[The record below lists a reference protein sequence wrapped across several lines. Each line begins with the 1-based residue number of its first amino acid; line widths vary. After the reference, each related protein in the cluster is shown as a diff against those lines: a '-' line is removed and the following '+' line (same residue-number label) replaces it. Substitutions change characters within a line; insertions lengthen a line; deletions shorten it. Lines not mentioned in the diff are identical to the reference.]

1 MPPTAA
7 RRESMARQKKTLE
20 TKLRDL
26 ESELYLVRRDLEGL
40 PKDGAHLKS
49 LSTQL
54 RALLCF
60 SSGTEGLLWRLADEL
75 KVADHVVLHLP
86 GRVDLDHPLIK
97 GKGLII
103 CVAPN
108 QRPGPHV
115 DPRLPPAATYSFRQV
130 IKTDESI
137 WASGKSYTHETLIK
151 VIAQQ
156 IGTAHESDD
165 IEIGLATMEGIL
177 IQGLQPYVKI
187 LILDAELTLE
197 VGERV
202 LAAAE
207 ARGLFRRKR
216 PPGN

>member
-1 MPPTAA
+1 MSVA
-7 RRESMARQKKTLE
+7 RRESVTRQKKSLE

-40 PKDGAHLKS
+40 PKDLAHLKS

-54 RALLCF
+54 RALLCL
-60 SSGTEGLLWRLADEL
+60 SSGTEGLLWRLAEEL
-75 KVADHVVLHLP
+75 NVADHVVLHVP
-86 GRVDLDHPLIK
+86 GRVNPDHPLIK

-103 CVAPN
+103 LVVPN

-115 DPRLPPAATYSFRQV
+115 DPQLPPAATYSFRQV
-130 IKTDESI
+130 IKEDEAV
-137 WASGKSYTHETLIK
+137 WASGKSYTHEMLIK

-165 IEIGLATMEGIL
+165 IEIGLATMEAIL
-177 IQGLQPYVKI
+177 IQGVQPYVRI

-197 VGERV
+197 VGDRV

-207 ARGLFRRKR
+207 ARGLFRPKR
-216 PPGN
+216 AAGN